1 MEPRLDT
8 EEDFTSEEATYPNG
22 CHICEIE
29 IDPDTGQFEIVQ
41 YKVVDDFGDVVNPN
55 LLAGQVHGGIAQGL
69 GQALLEHTVYDDN
82 GQLISGSFMDYT
94 MPRADTV
101 PSIDFSTQNIP
112 CKNNLLGIKG
122 AGEAGAI
129 GSPPAAMNAIVNALQ
144 RRTGLNH
151 VDMPATTLKIWQ
163 LLHSSGR

>member
-1 MEPRLDT
+1 M
-8 EEDFTSEEATYPNG
+8 
-22 CHICEIE
+22 
-29 IDPDTGQFEIVQ
+29 
-41 YKVVDDFGDVVNPN
+41 
-55 LLAGQVHGGIAQGL
+55 HGGIAQGL

-144 RRTGLNH
+144 PRTGLNH